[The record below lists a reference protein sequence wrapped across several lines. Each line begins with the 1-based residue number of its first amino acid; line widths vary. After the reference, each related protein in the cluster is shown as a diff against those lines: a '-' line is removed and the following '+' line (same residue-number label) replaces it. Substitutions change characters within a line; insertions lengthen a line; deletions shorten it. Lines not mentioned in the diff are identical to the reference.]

1 MPQGIE
7 FGEPQ
12 TLVVAPVDGQSH
24 PSRLG
29 ALCSIPLQGNGE
41 VIPVASDAIDDALCD
56 QAPFLIEDE
65 YAKPASTTDE
75 DLEII
80 HPSRRVERAHLE
92 GFYPCGHAFLS
103 VGEQPSSD
111 SRTLR
116 PTANNQ
122 RVIKIYKRTY
132 LLNSTTLLSSQVVAG
147 VRSGWNQIVVFINEL
162 API

>member
-103 VGEQPSSD
+103 VGEQFSSI
-111 SRTLR
+111 SKTLR
-116 PTANNQ
+116 LQKNQ
-122 RVIKIYKRTY
+122 RVIKICKRTY
-132 LLNSTTLLSSQVVAG
+132 LLDNTTLLSSQVVAG